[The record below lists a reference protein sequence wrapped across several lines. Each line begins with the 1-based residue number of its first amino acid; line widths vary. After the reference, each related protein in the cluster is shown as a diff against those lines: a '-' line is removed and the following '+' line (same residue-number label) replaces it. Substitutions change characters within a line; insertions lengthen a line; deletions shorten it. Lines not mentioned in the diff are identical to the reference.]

1 MGRVVTK
8 PVFGVPDKARL
19 KPVSSATET
28 SWKIEISPVA
38 SLHMILS
45 IKRITK
51 ALIRLRG
58 CAGWSEPVLLANPR
72 RQVFSRRG
80 PNDPWKADTTF
91 ECCHAYHPKACP
103 LNLSLSAQLKDT
115 FCNPL
120 SSRYQQIRLRDRQT
134 DGRND
139 KTDYDLSDF

>member
-28 SWKIEISPVA
+28 SWKIEISPIA
-38 SLHMILS
+38 SLHMILF

-58 CAGWSEPVLLANPR
+58 CAGWSAPVLFANPR

-80 PNDPWKADTTF
+80 PYNSAH
-91 ECCHAYHPKACP
+91 EILASSH
-103 LNLSLSAQLKDT
+103 SLSPSAV
-115 FCNPL
+115 C
-120 SSRYQQIRLRDRQT
+120 
-134 DGRND
+134 
-139 KTDYDLSDF
+139 

>member
-1 MGRVVTK
+1 MTK

-28 SWKIEISPVA
+28 SWKIEISPIA
-38 SLHMILS
+38 SLHMILF

-58 CAGWSEPVLLANPR
+58 CAGWSAPVLFANPR

-80 PNDPWKADTTF
+80 PF
-91 ECCHAYHPKACP
+91 YLVIVYRIECHVT
-103 LNLSLSAQLKDT
+103 SALEVVYT
-115 FCNPL
+115 N
-120 SSRYQQIRLRDRQT
+120 LRDSKAQIFGSALCIILLFT
-134 DGRND
+134 LIMGFLTLINW
-139 KTDYDLSDF
+139 TSLFPF